1 MSEVV
6 LDKPVELDVEREQL
20 LKALADADAS
30 AFDTANIA
38 PVPQA
43 EEPEKEPV
51 VTDDKPSEEV
61 EPEKPADDSSSGE
74 EKPEEQTEEDKKPQ
88 TKYAR
93 AKKTQERANKTW
105 REVNDAKAGLKKQQ
119 AELDSERK
127 SFQEQQTKSLAEI
140 SQRSANSRYSP
151 DEYEAIA
158 KEFEDEGD
166 HANAEA
172 ARKAAEQARS
182 AVVEQDAKKQ
192 QAKFVAKW
200 DTNWKAAAT
209 EHKDLND
216 QNSELFKMVGQL
228 LERKPVLTQYP
239 EGITDAVEGAVVYLR
254 ANRSESL
261 EKQVSDLKK
270 KVAEYEEKTQL
281 NGSQPG
287 GNVLEV
293 ESFGNLPADQQRAEL
308 MKAMQEADDNGL
320 SMFATN

>member
-1 MSEVV
+1 MSNVV
-6 LDKPVELDVEREQL
+6 AEKPVELDVEREQL
-20 LKALADADAS
+20 LKALEESDAS

-43 EEPEKEPV
+43 EEPGQESV
-51 VTDDKPSEEV
+51 VTEDKPSEE
-61 EPEKPADDSSSGE
+61 EPVKPADDESSGE
-74 EKPEEQTEEDKKPQ
+74 EKPEETEEDKKPQ
-88 TKYAR
+88 TKYSR

-119 AELDSERK
+119 AELDSERN
-127 SFQEQQTKSLAEI
+127 SFQDQQTKSLAEI

-172 ARKAAEQARS
+172 AKKAAEQARS
-182 AVVEQDAKKQ
+182 AVADQDAKSQ

-209 EHKDLND
+209 EHKDLNA
-216 QNSELFKMVGQL
+216 QESKLFKMVGQL

-239 EGITDAVEGAVVYLR
+239 EGITDAVEGAVMYLQADR
-254 ANRSESL
+254 AESL
-261 EKQVSDLKK
+261 EKQVSELKK

-293 ESFGNLPADQQRAEL
+293 ETFDSLPVDQQRSEL
-308 MKAMQEADDNGL
+308 MKAMQQADDTGVG
-320 SMFATN
+320 MFATN

>member
-1 MSEVV
+1 M
-6 LDKPVELDVEREQL
+6 PGR
-20 LKALADADAS
+20 
-30 AFDTANIA
+30 
-38 PVPQA
+38 
-43 EEPEKEPV
+43 
-51 VTDDKPSEEV
+51 
-61 EPEKPADDSSSGE
+61 
-74 EKPEEQTEEDKKPQ
+74 
-88 TKYAR
+88 
-93 AKKTQERANKTW
+93 KKTQERANKTW
-105 REVNDAKAGLKKQQ
+105 REVNAEKSALKKER

-216 QNSELFKMVGQL
+216 Q
-228 LERKPVLTQYP
+228 
-239 EGITDAVEGAVVYLR
+239 
-254 ANRSESL
+254 
-261 EKQVSDLKK
+261 KQ
-270 KVAEYEEKTQL
+270 
-281 NGSQPG
+281 
-287 GNVLEV
+287 
-293 ESFGNLPADQQRAEL
+293 
-308 MKAMQEADDNGL
+308 
-320 SMFATN
+320 

>member
-1 MSEVV
+1 MSNVV
-6 LDKPVELDVEREQL
+6 AEKPVELDVEREQL
-20 LKALADADAS
+20 LKALEESDAS

-43 EEPEKEPV
+43 EEPDEESV
-51 VTDDKPSEEV
+51 VTEDKPSEE
-61 EPEKPADDSSSGE
+61 EPVKPADDESSGE
-74 EKPEEQTEEDKKPQ
+74 EKPEETEEDKKPQ
-88 TKYAR
+88 TKYSR

-127 SFQEQQTKSLAEI
+127 AFQDQQTKSLAEI

-172 ARKAAEQARS
+172 AKKAAEQARS
-182 AVVEQDAKKQ
+182 AVADQDAKSQ

-216 QNSELFKMVGQL
+216 QESKLFKMVGQL

-239 EGITDAVEGAVVYLR
+239 EGITDAVEGAVMYLQADR
-254 ANRSESL
+254 AESL
-261 EKQVSDLKK
+261 EKQVSELKK

-293 ESFGNLPADQQRAEL
+293 ETFDSLPVDQQRSEL